1 MTMILKTR
9 KTLIAPSILAAD
21 FARLGEEI
29 QAVDQAGADWIHI
42 DVMDGHFVP
51 NITIG
56 PDIIKALRPHSS
68 KPFDVHLMI
77 EPVEPWLPRFAEAG
91 ADYIT
96 IHPEATRHLDRCLDM
111 IHQLG
116 KQAGVALNPATHP
129 DCLHFVR
136 DKVDLILLMSV
147 NPGFGGQQFLHSQL
161 EKVRLVKS
169 MLADCDVLI
178 EVDGGINQHTA
189 RSVREA
195 GADILVAGSAIF
207 ESPDYQASI
216 NSLLGH

>member
-1 MTMILKTR
+1 MAMILKKR

-29 QAVDQAGADWIHI
+29 QAVDHAGADWIHI

-51 NITIG
+51 NMTIG
-56 PDIIKALRPHSS
+56 PDMIKALRPHSS

-77 EPVEPWLPRFAEAG
+77 EPVEPWLQRFAEAG

-129 DCLHFVR
+129 GCLHFVR
-136 DKVDLILLMSV
+136 DKIDLVLLMSV
-147 NPGFGGQQFLHSQL
+147 NPGFGGQQFLYSQI
-161 EKVRLVKS
+161 EKIHLIKN
-169 MLADCDVLI
+169 MLADCDALI

-207 ESPDYQASI
+207 GSPDYQASMNI
-216 NSLLGH
+216 LFGH